1 MSPATNPAFA
11 NCHSHAFHRAL
22 RGRAVGGTDFWGW
35 RDGMYAVAQA
45 LDPDLYHRL
54 ARATYAEMAL
64 AGIGAVGEFHYL
76 HHNVGGVPYAD
87 PHAMADAV
95 IAAAWEVGIRIC
107 LLDTCYLRAGF
118 DDAEF
123 APAQRRFTYP
133 DADTWATH
141 ATALAARYADNPAVV
156 IGAAIHSVRAVDE
169 AALPVAATALPDAP
183 LHVHVSEQPAE
194 NDACLAATGRTPVQ
208 LLADAGV
215 WGPRTTAVHAT
226 HLTADDIA
234 ILGESASYACFC
246 PTTEAELADGIGPSV
261 ALRDAGARITLG
273 SDSHTVIDMFAEARG
288 LAMHERL
295 ASGSRE
301 GWTAGRL
308 WQAATTDGATSLDFG
323 GLGGFELTGSVRTAG
338 ASEPLWTATAADVVP
353 PADLDPAWVRAELDA
368 TITEVWSRV

>member
-1 MSPATNPAFA
+1 MTTYPAFA

-22 RGRAVGGTDFWGW
+22 RGRAVGGADFWGW
-35 RDGMYAVAQA
+35 RDGMYAVAQV

-76 HHNVGGVPYAD
+76 HHSPGGMPYAD

-118 DDAEF
+118 DGAEP

-141 ATALAARYADNPAVV
+141 AAALAARYAGNPAVV

-169 AALPVAATALPDAP
+169 ASLPVVAAALPDAP

-194 NDACLAATGRTPVQ
+194 NAACLAATGRTPVR

-215 WGPRTTAVHAT
+215 WSPRTTAVHAT
-226 HLTADDIA
+226 HLSAGDIA
-234 ILGESASYACFC
+234 TLGRSGGFACFC

-261 ALRDAGARITLG
+261 ALREAGARITLG

-295 ASGSRE
+295 ASGERE
-301 GWTAGRL
+301 GWTAEQL
-308 WQAATTDGATSLDFG
+308 WRAATTDGAASLGFE
-323 GLGGFELTGSVRTAG
+323 GLGGFELTGSARTAG
-338 ASEPLWTATAADVVP
+338 VAEPLWAATAADVVP
-353 PADLDPAWVRAELDA
+353 PADLDPAWVQAELEA
-368 TITEVWSRV
+368 VVTEVWSRS